1 MWNIIRNN
9 HDIYM
14 LMNQVD
20 EFHDS
25 YIVGL
30 SYQSSKYL
38 VSQSSKYNYY
48 INNLYFIWCQ

>member
-14 LMNQVD
+14 LMNRVNG
-20 EFHDS
+20 FHNS

-30 SYQSSKYL
+30 SYQSGKYL
-38 VSQSSKYNYY
+38 VSQSSKYNYC
-48 INNLYFIWCQ
+48 INNVYYI